1 MNIDLN
7 DLIGENEIFI
17 PDNKNKLD
25 DLFNIKLGNL
35 GQKFINK
42 NSKICNFLID
52 EKEIDFYMY
61 LLGKEILD
69 LIKIKLKIIISLE
82 ELNNKIL
89 YMIENYKNKQK
100 KISIY
105 FQEEYKKYIFLI
117 LKKLYEK
124 IEKTEEIK

>member
-1 MNIDLN
+1 MNIDVN
-7 DLIGENEIFI
+7 DLVGEDEIFI

-25 DLFNIKLGNL
+25 DLFNIKLGKL
-35 GQKFINK
+35 GQNFIDK

-100 KISIY
+100 KIRIY

-117 LKKLYEK
+117 LKKLFEK